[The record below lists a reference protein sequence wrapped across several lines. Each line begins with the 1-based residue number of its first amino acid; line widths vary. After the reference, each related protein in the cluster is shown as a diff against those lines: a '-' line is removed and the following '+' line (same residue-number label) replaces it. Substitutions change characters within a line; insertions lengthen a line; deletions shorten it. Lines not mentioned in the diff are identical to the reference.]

1 MTESIGQ
8 GVTQG
13 MTQGMTWAAFALIL
27 TGVLLNAAAQL
38 ALKASVS
45 DTGVISFDMQS
56 LFSSA
61 GSLASNLWLWLGLIC
76 YGISVIVWI
85 VALSRVDVSIA
96 YPMLSIGYVVNA
108 IAAWLLFD
116 EPMNIGKIIGIGV
129 IIVGVYILARS

>member
-13 MTQGMTWAAFALIL
+13 INQGMTWAAFILIL

-45 DTGVISFDMQS
+45 DTGVISLDMQS
-56 LFSSA
+56 HFSSA

-76 YGISVIVWI
+76 YGVSVIVWI
-85 VALSRVDVSIA
+85 LALSRVDVSIA
-96 YPMLSIGYVVNA
+96 YPMLSIGYIVNA
-108 IAAWLLFD
+108 IAAWHLFD
-116 EPMNIGKIIGIGV
+116 EPMNIGKVVGIGV

>member
-1 MTESIGQ
+1 MTESIG
-8 GVTQG
+8 QG
-13 MTQGMTWAAFALIL
+13 MTQGMTWSAFVLIL
-27 TGVLLNAAAQL
+27 TGVLLNAFAQL

-45 DTGVISFDMQS
+45 DTGVISLDMQS

-85 VALSRVDVSIA
+85 LALSRVDVSIA
-96 YPMLSIGYVVNA
+96 YPMLSIGYIVNA
-108 IAAWLLFD
+108 VAAWHLFD
-116 EPMNIGKIIGIGV
+116 EPMNIGKVAGIGI

>member
-1 MTESIGQ
+1 
-8 GVTQG
+8 

-27 TGVLLNAAAQL
+27 TGVLLNAFAQL

-45 DTGVISFDMQS
+45 DTGVINLDMQS

-85 VALSRVDVSIA
+85 LALSRVDVSIA
-96 YPMLSIGYVVNA
+96 YPMLSIGYIVNA
-108 IAAWLLFD
+108 VAAWHLFD
-116 EPMNIGKIIGIGV
+116 EPMNIGKIIGIGI